1 MTAAAIDRNLP
12 LADVRILAVEQYGAG
27 PFGSML
33 LADLGAQV
41 IKIEDPSSGGDV
53 GRFVPPYVQGSENLF
68 FEALN
73 RNKSSMTIDLNTE
86 AGAELFRALAAQS
99 DAIYSNLR
107 GDVPARLGLTYDQL
121 KDANAALVC
130 CSLSAFGQDSSMAK
144 EPGYDYVLQGL
155 AGWMSMTGEPDGP
168 PTKSGLSLVDFSS
181 GMAAALALVAG
192 IHAARRDGKGMDC
205 DVALYDVALSMLNYI
220 GTWHLTAGYE
230 PRRTSR
236 SSHPTLIPF
245 QNFQTA
251 DGWIVLGCAK
261 EKFWRR
267 LCGVIDRT
275 DLSDDSRFADFAARA
290 ANQVELIKILSE
302 AVRTDT
308 TDNWLAR
315 LRAVGVPCAPILT
328 VPEALAHPMARERKM
343 IASYPHPAWGTV
355 HAIASPIK
363 VGSHDVPRQPAP
375 ERGAQNESMLRN
387 ILRYRTD
394 QIETAKTNGA
404 FGDG

>member
-1 MTAAAIDRNLP
+1 
-12 LADVRILAVEQYGAG
+12 
-27 PFGSML
+27 ML

-53 GRFVPPYVQGSENLF
+53 GRLVPHFVRGSDILF
-68 FEALN
+68 FVALN
-73 RNKSSMTIDLNTE
+73 RNKSSMTIDLDSD
-86 AGAELFRALAAQS
+86 AGARLFRALAAQS

-121 KDANAALVC
+121 KDVNPALVC

-192 IHAARRDGKGMDC
+192 IHAARRDGQGMDC

-230 PRRTSR
+230 PRRTSQ

-267 LCGVIDRT
+267 LCGVLERM
-275 DLSDDSRFADFAARA
+275 DLSDDPRFADFAARA
-290 ANQVELIKILSE
+290 ENQAELIKILSK

-308 TDNWLAR
+308 TDNWLTR

-343 IASYPHPAWGTV
+343 IASYPHPAWGMV

-363 VGSHDVPRQPAP
+363 VGSHDVPRRPAP
-375 ERGAQNESMLRN
+375 GRGAQNESTLRSV
-387 ILRYRTD
+387 LRYQLG
-394 QIETAKTNGA
+394 QIEAAKINGA
-404 FGDG
+404 FGEG